1 MQNIYND
8 LLELSDLDFQRKLWL
23 NENNDT
29 GLISSYI
36 ELMNRLFDDNSFD
49 DFIDNGVPKITIDPN
64 VVSELHKLRNSLN
77 EYEEKGT
84 DREIIS
90 DPRWVKISEQA
101 KLIIKMWNNYL
112 NGHSGRSRDE
122 N

>member
-1 MQNIYND
+1 MERNMQNIYND

-49 DFIDNGVPKITIDPN
+49 DFIDNNAPKIAIDPN
-64 VVSELHKLRNSLN
+64 VVSELNKLRNSLN

-101 KLIIKMWNNYL
+101 KLVIKMWNN
-112 NGHSGRSRDE
+112 
-122 N
+122 

>member
-8 LLELSDLDFQRKLWL
+8 LLELSDLDLQMKLWL

-36 ELMNRLFDDNSFD
+36 ELMNRLFDDNGFD
-49 DFIDNGVPKITIDPN
+49 DFIDNDAPKIGIDST
-64 VVSELHKLRNSLN
+64 VVSELNKLRNSLN

-90 DPRWVKISEQA
+90 DTRWVKISEQA
-101 KLIIKMWNNYL
+101 KLVVKMWNDYL
-112 NGHSGRSRDE
+112 SGNTGGSRDE